1 MNILFFGDIVGRSG
15 REALIQQLPILKEKL
30 QPDLIAVN
38 GENAAG
44 GFGINPQ
51 ICRDFYQAGVD
62 VITTGNH
69 IWRQR
74 EIISYIETDPRLLR
88 PFNYPNPHTPGQG
101 LAKVPLQ
108 DGRYA
113 IVINLMA
120 SLFMHDQM
128 NNPFFAMEEIL
139 TTYNLKNPE
148 ISCIVVDFHGEATSE
163 KMAMG
168 HMLDGRVSFVVGTHT
183 HIPTA
188 DHQILPHGTAYQT
201 DAGMCGDYNSVI
213 GMQKEIPIARF
224 KGEVPIQSMKPALGI
239 ATLCGIFV
247 KLDDQT
253 GLAIEIA
260 PIRIGGRLS
269 STLPEV
275 KDFLPS

>member
-15 REALIQQLPILKEKL
+15 REALLQELPLLKEKL
-30 QPDLIAVN
+30 HPDLIVVN

-51 ICRDFYQAGVD
+51 ICRDFYQAGVT

-74 EIISYIETDPRLLR
+74 EIINYIETDPHLLR
-88 PFNYPNPHTPGQG
+88 PYNYPNPQTPGQG
-101 LAKVPLQ
+101 LAKIPLL
-108 DGRYA
+108 DNRYA
-113 IVINLMA
+113 IVVNLMA
-120 SLFMHDQM
+120 SLFMPDQM

-148 ISCIVVDFHGEATSE
+148 IACILIDFHGEATSE

-183 HIPTA
+183 HVPTA
-188 DHQILPHGTAYQT
+188 DHQILPNGTAYQT
-201 DAGMCGDYNSVI
+201 DAGMCGDFDSVI
-213 GMQKEIPIARF
+213 GMQKDIPIARF
-224 KGEVPIQSMKPALGI
+224 KGEVPVQSMKPALGV
-239 ATLCGIFV
+239 ATLCGTFV

-253 GLAIEIA
+253 GLATHIA

-269 STLPEV
+269 EIFPETLRN
-275 KDFLPS
+275 